1 MTTTLFVSN
10 ETIQVVSGAAKGKK
24 LIINSIITE
33 PVKEGTII
41 NGVITD
47 ASQLKNDIDQIF
59 KNNKKL
65 GKKINVIVDGS
76 SINTKILEVPLLNEA
91 KLMPFI
97 ETNYPEVENR
107 EKMLIDYMVLEG
119 KTEAGGAS
127 VLSVLTEKDFVNEY
141 SELITSLGIKID
153 TIDISLSSLIK
164 LVKFGIK
171 ALGETFIVGVLDK
184 NILALVLFV
193 RGKFRFSRRIR
204 IVSEI
209 GSEEILPEMVK
220 ILSNMIQFNKSEKTN
235 ADITDIYIGGFL
247 PADNEIYKQLTDS
260 LDVNVVSFPELENI
274 RIPDGRRQG
283 DFIYTMGSIL

>member
-65 GKKINVIVDGS
+65 GKKINIIVDGS

-235 ADITDIYIGGFL
+235 ADISDIYIGGFL

-274 RIPDGRRQG
+274 RIPNGRRQG

>member
-274 RIPDGRRQG
+274 RTPDGRRQG

>member
-10 ETIQVVSGAAKGKK
+10 ETIQVVSGTAKGKK

-59 KNNKKL
+59 QNNKKL

-235 ADITDIYIGGFL
+235 ADISDIYIGGFL

-274 RIPDGRRQG
+274 RVPDGRRQG

>member
-274 RIPDGRRQG
+274 RIPNGRRQG

>member
-24 LIINSIITE
+24 LIINSVITE

-274 RIPDGRRQG
+274 RVPDGRRQG